1 MAGSGGT
8 AEPVEV
14 AVLGIRHHGPGSARS
29 LLGALTAFE
38 PDQVLIEGPAD
49 ADPLVGWAASPSM
62 HPPVAILAYAPLEPR
77 RAAFWPFATFSP
89 EWQAL
94 TWSLAH
100 EVPVGFC
107 DLPAAHTLA
116 PDAVDPPSP
125 DLLSPDLLSP
135 DLLNP
140 DPVPPEGAE
149 QPASEEADRPGAGA
163 ARQPRRVVRRDPLG
177 ALAAAAGYDD
187 AERWWD
193 DVVES
198 RRDSP
203 SPFPALLEAMA
214 ELRIALPETD
224 PVEARSEA
232 RREAYMRKTIRAAVK
247 TGRRR
252 IAVVCGAWHAPVLTW
267 PLPPATADNATLRGL
282 PKTRIT
288 TTWVPWTH
296 QRLSAASGYGAGIAS
311 PGWYHHLWSAPDQPV
326 ARWLTAVAGALR
338 TRDLPVSSAAV
349 IEAVR
354 LSETLAGLRNRPLA
368 GLTEVN
374 DATLAVL
381 CDGDQTAL
389 RFVTDELV
397 VGQATGHVDPG
408 VPTVPLEADLLATCR
423 RLRLKR
429 EAGVKLHDLDLRKP
443 LDHQRSVLFHRLR
456 VLDLGW
462 AAPAE
467 SAVESRGTFRETW
480 QSAWRPELALAVIEA
495 AVWGTTVLTAATARL
510 ADTTDSGSLV
520 ELTAAVERALLAELP
535 EGLDRLLTTLAQRAA
550 LDADVLH
557 LMEALPALARAHRY
571 GDVRGTDTTALAAV
585 ADTLV
590 VRICAGLTP
599 AVTGLDAESARQ
611 MRQRMDRVHHAIGLL
626 GADRASDEPSRAG
639 APTPRAGVDRRDDW
653 FAVLAGWLDR
663 SDVPT
668 EVAGRVVRVLF
679 DAGRIADGPQRV
691 HRALSYGTAA
701 ADKAAW
707 VDGFFADGALLLIH
721 DVELRGLVDSWVAG
735 LTDAEFTD
743 VLPLVR
749 RTFSTFS
756 PPERRLI
763 GERLAAARSGREIRA
778 AKLSYDLVLAGP
790 ALALVDRLLGAGRPA
805 AEGVLEDSRG
815 GVDVESASDSAR
827 RGAHEGDT
835 PASGS
840 GRAAFDASADPHPES
855 DR

>member
-1 MAGSGGT
+1 MAGSGSS
-8 AEPVEV
+8 ADAVEV

-29 LLGALTAFE
+29 LVDALTAFA

-49 ADPLVGWAASPSM
+49 ADPLIGWVSSPAM
-62 HPPVAILAYAPLEPR
+62 QPPVAILAYSPLEPR

-100 EVPVGFC
+100 GVPVGFC

-125 DLLSPDLLSP
+125 DLFSPDLSTP
-135 DLLNP
+135 DLSTTDPSDP
-140 DPVPPEGAE
+140 DAVDPESAGSDPTGS
-149 QPASEEADRPGAGA
+149 QPGAAGPDDDETPGPA
-163 ARQPRRVVRRDPLG
+163 PTRQPRRVVRRDPLG

-198 RRDSP
+198 RRDAP
-203 SPFPALLEAMA
+203 SPFPALVEAMA

-224 PVEARSEA
+224 PVEALTEA

-247 TGRRR
+247 TGHRR

-282 PKTRIT
+282 PKTKIT

-326 ARWLTAVAGALR
+326 ARWLTSVAGALR

-381 CDGDQTAL
+381 CDGDEAAL

-429 EAGVKLHDLDLRKP
+429 EAGAKLHDLDLRKP
-443 LDHQRSVLFHRLR
+443 LDQQRSVLFHRLR

-462 AAPAE
+462 ARPAE
-467 SAVESRGTFRETW
+467 SEVESRGTFRETW
-480 QSAWRPELALAVIEA
+480 QSSWRPELALAVIEA
-495 AVWGTTVLTAATARL
+495 AVWGTTVLTAATAKL
-510 ADTTDSGSLV
+510 ADTTAIGSLV

-535 EGLDRLLTTLAQRAA
+535 DGLDRLLTTLAQRAA

-599 AVTGLDAESARQ
+599 AVTGLDPESARE
-611 MRQRMDRVHHAIGLL
+611 MRLRMDRVHHAIGLL
-626 GADRASDEPSRAG
+626 GADRESAAHPPDHPG
-639 APTPRAGVDRRDDW
+639 GDPPRGGVDRRDDW
-653 FAVLAGWLDR
+653 FAVLAGLLGR
-663 SDVPT
+663 CDVPA
-668 EVAGRVVRVLF
+668 EVSGRVVRVLF

-701 ADKAAW
+701 TDKAAW
-707 VDGFFADGALLLIH
+707 VDGFFADGALLLVH
-721 DVELRGLVDSWVAG
+721 DPELRSLVDSWVAG
-735 LTDAEFTD
+735 LTDSEFTD

-763 GERLAAARSGREIRA
+763 GERLATARSGRPEPA
-778 AKLSYDLVLAGP
+778 EASSYDLVLAGP
-790 ALALVDRLLGAGRPA
+790 ALALVDRILG
-805 AEGVLEDSRG
+805 
-815 GVDVESASDSAR
+815 SAR
-827 RGAHEGDT
+827 
-835 PASGS
+835 
-840 GRAAFDASADPHPES
+840 
-855 DR
+855 

>member
-1 MAGSGGT
+1 VAAPGSP
-8 AEPVEV
+8 ADPVEV

-29 LLGALTAFE
+29 LLTALTDFA

-49 ADPLVGWAASPSM
+49 ADPLVGWAASPAM
-62 HPPVAILAYAPLEPR
+62 QPPVAILAYAPLEPR

-94 TWSLAH
+94 TWSLTH
-100 EVPVGFC
+100 DVPVAFC

-135 DLLNP
+135 DLLSP
-140 DPVPPEGAE
+140 DLLGPDQDGRDPAPV
-149 QPASEEADRPGAGA
+149 EEPGRRV
-163 ARQPRRVVRRDPLG
+163 RQPRRVVRRDPLG

-198 RRDSP
+198 RRDAP

-224 PVEARSEA
+224 PVEALTEA

-282 PKTRIT
+282 AKTKIT

-374 DATLAVL
+374 DATLSVL
-381 CDGDQTAL
+381 CDGDETAL

-443 LDHQRSVLFHRLR
+443 LDQQRSVLFHRLR

-462 AAPAE
+462 ARPAE
-467 SAVESRGTFRETW
+467 SEVESRGTFRETW
-480 QSAWRPELALAVIEA
+480 QSSWRPELALAVIEA
-495 AVWGTTVLTAATARL
+495 AVWGTTVLTAATAKL
-510 ADTTDSGSLV
+510 ADTTEDGTLV

-535 EGLDRLLTTLAQRAA
+535 DGLDRLLATLAQRAA

-585 ADTLV
+585 ADTMV
-590 VRICAGLTP
+590 VRICAGLAP

-626 GADRASDEPSRAG
+626 SADRDPSSLAEPEVG
-639 APTPRAGVDRRDDW
+639 ADRRDDW
-653 FAVLAGWLDR
+653 FAVLAGMLDR
-663 SDVPT
+663 SDVPS

-701 ADKAAW
+701 GDKAAW

-721 DVELRGLVDSWVAG
+721 DLELRGLVDGWVAG
-735 LTDAEFTD
+735 LSDTEFTD

-763 GERLAAARSGREIRA
+763 GERLAAARSGRE
-778 AKLSYDLVLAGP
+778 LPTETSSYDLVLAAP
-790 ALALVDRLLGAGRPA
+790 ALAVVDRILGTSRP
-805 AEGVLEDSRG
+805 EGDAMT
-815 GVDVESASDSAR
+815 ASTSAR
-827 RGAHEGDT
+827 PTTGSDDT
-835 PASGS
+835 PESGP
-840 GRAAFDASADPHPES
+840 GRAAFDAAADATPGGA
-855 DR
+855 R